1 MSPQN
6 GNGKVPFEFFWALP
20 DDRAFLRLLLN
31 LAPAELKVTL
41 FLAWAIQRH
50 SGHGLAAWSFIAVG
64 TGLSRQHAGAAVDS
78 LCQKG
83 LFVRVNRATGGLLT
97 DPKDWTGKTV
107 KYGFHPKWKQK
118 VTDNQ
123 SPVGDQLPP
132 EPSDGIRKT
141 LNQSPVGDRNQSP
154 VGDRNLECL
163 RAARAPQNS
172 GFSSVFDSERESSS
186 SSFEPYGE
194 TEKPDDDATF
204 FPQNETNT
212 PEATSEPEGADNP
225 ENLPPEGKTETI
237 PEAATAIE
245 TAVPET
251 DNPEADDDLVAI
263 AQARLRQARAA
274 SLNPLRIASPEGLA
288 VTTLP
293 DRKITRDILKAFADA
308 AGPVEG
314 GADFEAWL
322 KDTVSRGLGR
332 KAESTRYGLYLAD
345 AKTEAQNLVTQ
356 RAAMVQVDAARQV
369 EQARRQAEQAQAE
382 AAAAAEA
389 ERPIEPTKAF
399 GRIQASIG
407 AAPFRRPLRA
417 RLERTGELISPAA
430 LKAAILGSKY
440 CPECQDRGLLGTA
453 LDRTLRFC
461 SCPAGT
467 EAAFEPTPAD
477 LAKPAAAERFHRGP
491 DWPAAETARVHAD
504 PKSRLVDACH
514 DIGRPFAGDA
524 IEASAVIDT
533 GEVLEIRLPPD
544 RFGVLV
550 ESDVRAALARL
561 GWQRRI
567 AITGGPQAKQQPAA
581 APATKPAAA
590 APSRAPITQADIDR
604 EVRRQKQPAPM
615 PPGREDGGL
624 ANMAAAGGV
633 Q

>member
-20 DDRAFLRLLLN
+20 DDRAFLRLLLS

-172 GFSSVFDSERESSS
+172 GFSPVFDSERESSS
-186 SSFEPYGE
+186 SQSSEPVTE

-212 PEATSEPEGADNP
+212 PEA
-225 ENLPPEGKTETI
+225 
-237 PEAATAIE
+237 EAATAIE
-245 TAVPET
+245 AVTVPEAG
-251 DNPEADDDLVAI
+251 NSEADDDLVAI
-263 AQARLRQARAA
+263 AQAKLHEARAT
-274 SLNPLRIASPEGLA
+274 SLSPLHVATPEGLA
-288 VTTLP
+288 VTIPP
-293 DRKITRDILKAFADA
+293 DRKITRDILQAFADA
-308 AGPVEG
+308 AGPVQG

-322 KDTVSRGLGR
+322 NDTVSRGLGR

-356 RAAMVQVDAARQV
+356 RAAMLQVDAARQV

-389 ERPIEPTKAF
+389 ERPMAPAEAF
-399 GRIQASIG
+399 ERIRPDIG
-407 AAPFRRPLRA
+407 ARGVPRWLKAQ
-417 RLERTGELISPAA
+417 LERTREFISPNA
-430 LKAAILGSKY
+430 LKDAILGRKR
-440 CPECQDRGLLGTA
+440 CPECQDRGQLGSA
-453 LDRTLRFC
+453 LDQTLKFC
-461 SCPAGT
+461 DCAAGI
-467 EAAFEPTPAD
+467 EAAELPTGRELEQP
-477 LAKPAAAERFHRGP
+477 AAERFHRGP
-491 DWPAAETARVHAD
+491 DWPAAETARVHAGAQ
-504 PKSRLVDACH
+504 SRLVDACH
-514 DIGRPFAGDA
+514 DIGRPFAADA
-524 IEASAVIDT
+524 IEASSVIDT
-533 GEVLEIRLPPD
+533 GGVLEIRLPPD

-615 PPGREDGGL
+615 PPGREGGGF
-624 ANMAAAGGV
+624 ADMAAAGGV